1 MTLASKPEV
10 IFLDYS
16 IHKFLAMQPPI
27 TSRCIIISS
36 SGEPVDRFIERFRR
50 DDGMMK
56 KLWGIIV
63 MIIVAGAVV
72 VKSLN
77 GIGSITANADA
88 AYSSEAESSRVQLEK
103 MLTVGESLTQ
113 GDMQGTVK
121 WQGEWQT
128 GLSLEAAAKGLA
140 DRLGL
145 ANHYAEQV
153 HEQDVFYAEGT
164 AGDIHG
170 KLAVTSQAEGLY
182 YVVLRLENQSMA
194 GLAQLAKYGADYGEA
209 LLKEGVRVKWN
220 AALQGAALAVDHAA
234 AFSDS
239 ALAGD
244 GYYEG
249 GSQGIPVNA
258 AFEALESRAKEWLE
272 LRQVEG
278 FEDDRTISCSYAVEE
293 FPINVQSAGKN
304 IGLQLAV
311 HWNTETNRYDVSLG
325 SPLLT
330 VEY

>member
-1 MTLASKPEV
+1 
-10 IFLDYS
+10 
-16 IHKFLAMQPPI
+16 
-27 TSRCIIISS
+27 
-36 SGEPVDRFIERFRR
+36 
-50 DDGMMK
+50 MMK
-56 KLWGIIV
+56 KLWGIMV

-77 GIGSITANADA
+77 GIGITANADA

-103 MLTVGESLTQ
+103 MLAVGENLTQ

-128 GLSLEAAAKGLA
+128 GLSLEAAAEVLA

-145 ANHYAEQV
+145 ANRYAEQV
-153 HEQDVFYAEGT
+153 HERDVFYAEGT

-170 KLAVTSQAEGLY
+170 KLAITSQAEGLY

-194 GLAQLAKYGADYGEA
+194 GLDQLAEYGAGYGEA

-239 ALAGD
+239 ALGGE

-249 GSQGIPVNA
+249 GIQDFPANA
-258 AFEALESRAKEWLE
+258 AFEAMESRAREWLE

-278 FEDDRTISCSYAVEE
+278 FEDDRTISRSYAVEE
-293 FPINVQSAGKN
+293 FPIKVKSAGKN